1 MSSNT
6 KNGKISL
13 RDSRENIGD
22 TDWLN
27 FIVKDTGAGINPKIL
42 ENLFKGY
49 TDCKKTPC
57 NEGS

>member
-13 RDSRENIGD
+13 RDSWENIRD

-27 FIVKDTGAGINPKIL
+27 FIVKDAGAGTNPKIL

-49 TDCKKTPC
+49 TDWKNPM
-57 NEGS
+57 